1 MQTFQQLVILNLSQQ
16 VMAAVMQTVRTAGQK
31 QLSEDVSSLMA
42 TLTRFLFGL
51 PFVLAYLGALMTVYG
66 WSLPPIGAEFLT
78 FTFVA
83 AVSQIIGTVLL
94 IRMFSFR
101 NFTVGTAY
109 ARTEAFLTAVVGALF
124 FSEVVSLPGWIA
136 VSTSIV
142 GVVLITVARGN
153 RVEGGLLGQLF
164 TPVAGMGV
172 ASGLGFALASLSLR
186 RASLSLGDPNFLA
199 TAALTLVAV
208 ISIETMLLG
217 VIIAVRDRGQ
227 FTAMRGKLKIGTF
240 IGATSML
247 GSVGWFTAMTLEQAS
262 YVRAFGQIEFVF
274 AMLVSTRLFR
284 EQYTRNELVGI
295 ALIAVSSVALVF
307 F

>member
-1 MQTFQQLVILNLSQQ
+1 MSI
-16 VMAAVMQTVRTAGQK
+16 
-31 QLSEDVSSLMA
+31 
-42 TLTRFLFGL
+42 
-51 PFVLAYLGALMTVYG
+51 YG
-66 WSLPPIGAEFLT
+66 WAPPAIGVEFLT
-78 FTFVA
+78 FTFIA

-94 IRMFSFR
+94 IRMFTFR

-124 FSEVVSLPGWIA
+124 FSEVISLPGWIA

-142 GVVLITVARGN
+142 GVVLITVARGSL
-153 RVEGGLLGQLF
+153 VEGGLLGQLF

-208 ISIETMLLG
+208 ISIETVLLG
-217 VIIAVRDRGQ
+217 GLIAVRNRGQ
-227 FTAMRGKLKIGTF
+227 FTAMRGKLRIGTF

-274 AMLVSTRLFR
+274 AMLVSTRLFKER
-284 EQYTRNELVGI
+284 YTRNELVGI
-295 ALIAVSSVALVF
+295 ALIAASSVALVF